1 MELTVGKWG
10 NSLALRLP
18 AGIARQLGLQEGSRV
33 QAEVTDTGELLLTPP
48 EPIRPARTRDELMQ
62 QLRKL
67 HAEMPVTQP
76 VERQEWSR
84 Y

>member
-33 QAEVTDTGELLLTPP
+33 QAGVTDTGELLLTPP

>member
-48 EPIRPARTRDELMQ
+48 EPIRPARTRDELME

>member
-33 QAEVTDTGELLLTPP
+33 QAEVTDTGELRLTPP
-48 EPIRPARTRDELMQ
+48 EPIRPARTRDELME